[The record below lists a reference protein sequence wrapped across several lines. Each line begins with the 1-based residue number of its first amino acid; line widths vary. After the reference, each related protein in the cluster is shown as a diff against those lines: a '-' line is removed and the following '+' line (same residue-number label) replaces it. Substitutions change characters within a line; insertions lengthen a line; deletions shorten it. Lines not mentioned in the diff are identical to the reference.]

1 MEINQK
7 KMLRY
12 LHQAAKLNI
21 KAIFMAETRPLS
33 DSSEFFV
40 NTQKPPRFIMPL
52 SSTKRIRFAQD
63 GAVQDRMFTPGEV
76 LFCHSWGWSSE
87 VWDHE
92 HTMISVVF
100 RDRYIRTLFIHHNG
114 LPPDQN
120 GPDIIYHTVSP
131 LSSAGA
137 HLLHSI
143 LSARQNSESQFLSF
157 RALLQNVI
165 ETVENDRNT
174 LVGKEAFTWDC
185 IQDYL
190 ETNFY
195 LDVTRLSIA
204 KALHLHPAT
213 LSRLVRKRVGI
224 GVNEYISNL
233 RMEHARRLLAENTL
247 TVDEI
252 ADQCG
257 YKYTSYFIRK
267 FRQHFSESPFRYR
280 EKIKKEH
287 QREKPDETQPP
298 NT

>member
-1 MEINQK
+1 MEIDRQK
-7 KMLRY
+7 MMHHLK
-12 LHQAAKLNI
+12 QAAKL
-21 KAIFMAETRPLS
+21 KLRKIFMAEVRPLS
-33 DSSEFFV
+33 SGSKFFV
-40 NTQKPPRFIMPL
+40 NTQKSPRFIMPL
-52 SSTKRIRFAQD
+52 TCTKRIRFAED
-63 GAVQDRMFTPGEV
+63 GAVRDRIFIPGEV
-76 LFCHSWGWSSE
+76 LFCHPDGWSSE
-87 VWDHE
+87 VWDRE

-114 LPPDQN
+114 LPPDQD
-120 GPDIIYHTVSP
+120 GPDILYHTVSP
-131 LSSAGA
+131 LSTAGS
-137 HLLHSI
+137 HLLHAV
-143 LSARQNSESQFLSF
+143 LAGRKDSESQNLSF
-157 RALLQNVI
+157 LALLRNVM
-165 ETVENDRNT
+165 ETVENDQT
-174 LVGKEAFTWDC
+174 AMAGKESYTWDC

-287 QREKPDETQPP
+287 DMPLRS
-298 NT
+298 

>member
-1 MEINQK
+1 MEISK
-7 KMLRY
+7 EIMLHY
-12 LHQAAKLNI
+12 LHQASKLKI
-21 KAIFMAETRPLS
+21 KSLYMAEPRPLS
-33 DSSEFFV
+33 DSSDFFV

-52 SSTKRIRFAQD
+52 TLTKRIRFAHG
-63 GAVQDRMFTPGEV
+63 GAVQDRIFVPGEV

-100 RDRYIRTLFIHHNG
+100 RDRYIRTLFICHNG
-114 LPPDQN
+114 LSPDQN
-120 GPDIIYHTVSP
+120 GPDIFYHTVSP

-143 LSARQNSESQFLSF
+143 LSARKNSESQRLSF

-165 ETVENDRNT
+165 ETVENDQNT

-185 IQDYL
+185 ILDYL

-195 LDVTRLSIA
+195 LDVTRISIA

-213 LSRLVRKRVGI
+213 LSRLVHKRVGI

-233 RMEHARRLLAENTL
+233 RMEHARRLLEENTM

-252 ADQCG
+252 AGQCG
-257 YKYTSYFIRK
+257 YRYTSYFIRK
-267 FRQHFSESPFRYR
+267 FRQHYSESPFRYR

-287 QREKPDETQPP
+287 GMFQD
-298 NT
+298 ND